1 MVHKSSKFY
10 ISILLWLGF
19 LAYAVLK
26 SIRKKNLPF
35 SSLEKNIFW
44 SVSMEKENDFLDL
57 NF

>member
-10 ISILLWLGF
+10 ISILLWSGF

-26 SIRKKNLPF
+26 SIRKKNLSF